1 MSRTALIVTTYNAP
15 DYLSRVLD
23 GYLFQERFPDELIVA
38 DDGSGAETTE
48 VVERFALRS
57 PFPVRHV
64 WHEDRGFRAA
74 AIRNE
79 AVKATTADYL
89 IFTDGDCIPH
99 PRFVSDHLRLAS
111 SGWFVQGKRMLVG
124 RGISPRFTVCGFA
137 ELAALCFKGE
147 LSGCHHLLRVPGF
160 AREHKGLRGIK
171 TCNFALSRAD
181 LLAVN
186 GFNEE
191 FTGWGREDAEFAARL
206 FAYGLR
212 RKDPPF
218 SALVFHLWHEENSRA
233 ALAKNDQMLAEAM
246 RSSAWYC
253 PNGIVKENRP

>member
-38 DDGSGAETTE
+38 DDGSGAETAE

-79 AVKATTADYL
+79 AVKAATADYL

-99 PRFVSDHLRLAS
+99 PSFVSDHLRLATQDGS
-111 SGWFVQGKRMLVG
+111 SRGKGCWWGGV
-124 RGISPRFTVCGFA
+124 SPLDSPFA
-137 ELAALCFKGE
+137 VL
-147 LSGCHHLLRVPGF
+147 
-160 AREHKGLRGIK
+160 
-171 TCNFALSRAD
+171 
-181 LLAVN
+181 
-186 GFNEE
+186 
-191 FTGWGREDAEFAARL
+191 
-206 FAYGLR
+206 
-212 RKDPPF
+212 
-218 SALVFHLWHEENSRA
+218 
-233 ALAKNDQMLAEAM
+233 
-246 RSSAWYC
+246 
-253 PNGIVKENRP
+253 PN